1 LGNFNGVRKLR
12 GGISTKIADATGTVI
27 YVLGQFF
34 WANPFAIPHPFSMG
48 PVLTEKAVKRTSVIE
63 DGKVFKPIFWTRMV
77 GKLGVSNTGP
87 PWTDPIR
94 YTIGWQPIIIPTHIS
109 LSG

>member
-1 LGNFNGVRKLR
+1 
-12 GGISTKIADATGTVI
+12 
-27 YVLGQFF
+27 
-34 WANPFAIPHPFSMG
+34 MC
-48 PVLTEKAVKRTSVIE
+48 PVLAEETVKGTSVIKNC
-63 DGKVFKPIFWTRMV
+63 KVFKPIFWTRMI
-77 GKLGVSNTGP
+77 GKPGVSNTGP